1 MPSLLSSFAL
11 LVTVAFLVVDGS
23 RTVTK
28 FTSGF
33 GCGTTTEIKVVSSKG
48 DKGDEEDQPC
58 TLRTYLDESEISF
71 HNEDPGLF
79 GAQNIASVLLHLLT
93 ICQKGTDCFE
103 MDVHYGGRFL
113 SASVSAT
120 AEECQRRCQV
130 TIYRHGRINVY
141 LLRHG
146 TSHAVPSYF
155 LVC

>member
-1 MPSLLSSFAL
+1 MPSLLTSFAL

-28 FTSGF
+28 FTPGF

-79 GAQNIASVLLHLLT
+79 GAQNIASFLLHLLT
-93 ICQKGTDCFE
+93 ICQKGTDCFK
-103 MDVHYGGRFL
+103 MDVYYTGRIL
-113 SASVSAT
+113 SGSVPVFAI
-120 AEECQRRCQV
+120 AEECQRSCQV

-141 LLRHG
+141 LLWHG
-146 TSHAVPSYF
+146 TSHAVP
-155 LVC
+155 